1 MTFAP
6 AHASSPRS
14 RPHATE
20 RSSTNKN
27 KPTFS
32 LISNTAAARCTAS
45 RVRISHVVR
54 SVILRPPGLCDV
66 VVIRRIARI
75 PRPRIKTDD
84 DDVSVTIA
92 AIAPGGFVRAT
103 HRPSSSSCVVWG
115 ARSRVVLFLFA
126 PKVCKT
132 LIICGLTNTRDMNYN
147 VRVLCRTVIQI

>member
-54 SVILRPPGLCDV
+54 GVILRPPGLCDV
-66 VVIRRIARI
+66 VVIRRVARI

-84 DDVSVTIA
+84 DDVSVAIA
-92 AIAPGGFVRAT
+92 AIAPGGFVRAK
-103 HRPSSSSCVVWG
+103 RVRRRRLVSCG
-115 ARSRVVLFLFA
+115 GGRSRVVLFLFA

-132 LIICGLTNTRDMNYN
+132 LIICGLTNTCDMNSN
-147 VRVLCRTVIQI
+147 VRVLCGTVIQI